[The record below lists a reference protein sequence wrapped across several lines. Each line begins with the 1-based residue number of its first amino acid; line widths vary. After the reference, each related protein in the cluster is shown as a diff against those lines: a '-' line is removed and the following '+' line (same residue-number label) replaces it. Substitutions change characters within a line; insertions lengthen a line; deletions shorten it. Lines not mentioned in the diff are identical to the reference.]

1 MLVSVNNLRK
11 KFINFEQ
18 ESDLQLSS
26 FLQVGIL
33 VIRELISLRLANVF
47 LGLAELHLPRVW
59 AEQHGA
65 DALRGIVLVR
75 TQRHE

>member
-1 MLVSVNNLRK
+1 MLASVNNLRK
-11 KFINFEQ
+11 KLINFEQ

-26 FLQVGIL
+26 FLHVGIF
-33 VIRELISLRLANVF
+33 VIRELIALRLADVF
-47 LGLAELHLPRVW
+47 PGLAKLHLPRVR